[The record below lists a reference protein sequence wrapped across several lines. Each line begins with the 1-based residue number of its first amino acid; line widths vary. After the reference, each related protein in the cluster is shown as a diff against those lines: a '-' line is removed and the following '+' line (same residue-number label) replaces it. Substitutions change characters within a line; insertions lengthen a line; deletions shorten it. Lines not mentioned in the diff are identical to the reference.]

1 MHNGHTH
8 RSARGGDELSSQA
21 MLHKRHSGRTN
32 KEQSAEAEDKR
43 HHRGAQTFRRGRVII
58 FLGRLQMMRATLLQ
72 QLEQPEYEPLAPQIR
87 GELKALD
94 QVMQDYIY
102 TFELQEAEIESI
114 QSNE

>member
-1 MHNGHTH
+1 
-8 RSARGGDELSSQA
+8 
-21 MLHKRHSGRTN
+21 
-32 KEQSAEAEDKR
+32 
-43 HHRGAQTFRRGRVII
+43 
-58 FLGRLQMMRATLLQ
+58 MMRATLLQ

-94 QVMQDYIY
+94 QVIQDYIY